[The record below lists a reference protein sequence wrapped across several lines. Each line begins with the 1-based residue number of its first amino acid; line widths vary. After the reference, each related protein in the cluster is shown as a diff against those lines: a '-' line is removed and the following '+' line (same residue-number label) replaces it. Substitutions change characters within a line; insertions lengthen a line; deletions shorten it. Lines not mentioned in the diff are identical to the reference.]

1 MIQDQAIAQQVSD
14 RLLQVNGALDEA
26 VVFVQDNC
34 SASEIQAF
42 KRAMGEIMYKV
53 FEEALIPIYKKHPI
67 LVPEGLRVSGI
78 TD

>member
-34 SASEIQAF
+34 SAIEIQAF

-53 FEEALIPIYKKHPI
+53 FEEALIPIYKEHPI

>member
-1 MIQDQAIAQQVSD
+1 
-14 RLLQVNGALDEA
+14 
-26 VVFVQDNC
+26 
-34 SASEIQAF
+34 
-42 KRAMGEIMYKV
+42 MGEIMYKV